1 MAAQTDKHDRDVHRP
16 VQVPPGRIA
25 PEEPAQDARQ
35 GKKLGVMRYVL
46 GISVALVIVCFL
58 IAYFLTRAPAA

>member
-16 VQVPPGRIA
+16 VHVPPERIA

-46 GISVALVIVCFL
+46 AISTALVVICFL

>member
-1 MAAQTDKHDRDVHRP
+1 MNAQTDKHERDVHRP
-16 VQVPPGRIA
+16 TQVPPGKIA
-25 PEEPAQDARQ
+25 PEEPAEDARQ

-46 GISVALVIVCFL
+46 AISIGLVIACFL

>member
-1 MAAQTDKHDRDVHRP
+1 MAAQTDKHAQEIHRP
-16 VQVPPGRIA
+16 VQVPPGHIA
-25 PEEPAQDARQ
+25 PDEPAQDARQ

-46 GISVALVIVCFL
+46 AISVSLVIVGFL

>member
-1 MAAQTDKHDRDVHRP
+1 MAAQTDKHDQEIHRP

-25 PEEPAQDARQ
+25 PDEPAQDARQ

-46 GISVALVIVCFL
+46 AISVALVIVAFL
-58 IAYFLTRAPAA
+58 VAYFATRATST